1 MKRRASVTDDAIE
14 KIRELIVSGRWG
26 PGDRLPRESE
36 LAAQLGLSRNSLR
49 EAVRALALVR
59 VLEVR
64 QGDGTYVTSLEPD
77 LLLESTRFATHLL
90 RGDTVLELFEV
101 RRMLEPS
108 AAALAAVRITGEGLA
123 ELCRQLD
130 RMIAATTVEELV
142 EADVAFHALIARASG
157 NSVLSSLLDS
167 LAARTMRARIWRGLA
182 DADALDQTRTEHVRI
197 YRAIEARDP
206 DLARATATVH
216 IANGESWQREHLAQA
231 GAAEV
236 VADGDA
242 DGEGGEDA

>member
-64 QGDGTYVTSLEPD
+64 QGDGTYVSSLEPD

-108 AAALAAVRITGEGLA
+108 AAALAAVRISDEGLA

-130 RMIAATTVEELV
+130 LMIAATTVEELV

-167 LAARTMRARIWRGLA
+167 LAARTMRARIWRGMA

-206 DLARATATVH
+206 DLARATVTVH
-216 IANGESWQREHLAQA
+216 IANGESWQREHLAEA
-231 GAAEV
+231 KAAEV
-236 VADGDA
+236 IG
-242 DGEGGEDA
+242 DGEGGEDS

>member
-64 QGDGTYVTSLEPD
+64 QGDGTYVSSLEPD

-130 RMIAATTVEELV
+130 RMIAASTVEELV

-167 LAARTMRARIWRGLA
+167 LAARTMRARIWRGMA

-206 DLARATATVH
+206 DLARAMATVH
-216 IANGESWQREHLAQA
+216 IANGESWQREHLAEA

-236 VADGDA
+236 VADA
-242 DGEGGEDA
+242 DGEGGDDA